1 MKWPHSGPRWLV
13 KDKNT
18 ELPQG
23 ALPVNPCTLPKLKL
37 NVPWIALKV
46 HWRRHQVCR
55 NAQLCQGIRESQKH
69 RGNAKPA
76 KPKTPTRKWLASR
89 KCNGS
94 HLHSPLRLWRG
105 CNQEPHNQPKVTQG
119 DKAHYAVKGGQQDK
133 LGQACCAKQHDGGLA
148 ACITHTPCL
157 CQRTTSEASTA
168 TTPASTLVMA
178 RRLEAMLPRLDKTRL
193 SHFRASLLAQLVAAT
208 TNKCVRRA
216 SFAAT
221 KWHT

>member
-1 MKWPHSGPRWLV
+1 MLNSAKAYVNR
-13 KDKNT
+13 KNT
-18 ELPQG
+18 E
-23 ALPVNPCTLPKLKL
+23 AM
-37 NVPWIALKV
+37 
-46 HWRRHQVCR
+46 R
-55 NAQLCQGIRESQKH
+55 NLQH
-69 RGNAKPA
+69 P
-76 KPKTPTRKWLASR
+76 TPTRTCGGVCLASR

-94 HLHSPLRLWRG
+94 HQHLPLRLWRG

-133 LGQACCAKQHDGGLA
+133 LGQACCVKQHGGLA

-157 CQRTTSEASTA
+157 CKRTTREASTA
-168 TTPASTLVMA
+168 ATPASTLVMA